1 MRSIY
6 IDSSVP
12 ENETK
17 KTYNFPEFIMMEN
30 AAVALENAV
39 MSFNSDFDFNVIIL
53 CGSGNNGGDGYA
65 LARRIYG
72 KVNDVVVYSFNEP
85 KTTEAIIQKK
95 MVQSLGVKIEDANF
109 FEKQRIFLK
118 SNKTV
123 IVDCIYGTGFHGQ
136 FNEQV
141 SEYISFFNNQN
152 CFRLACDIPSGI
164 DKNGNIES
172 KDNNGKILAFSA
184 HKTVTM
190 GALKVALFSDKAKD
204 FVGIIETADLGVAG
218 SVFESGNVPDCYLIE
233 EKDVKLPVREKKSAH
248 KGNFGHTAIV
258 LGEKQGAG
266 IIAGTAALRIGTGL
280 VSLVETENSSQQFM
294 MNPELM
300 IAKSFPEKTNAIL
313 LGSGFG
319 RDFSGNA
326 FSKITEYIF
335 SMQMPAVVFD
345 ADFFYCER
353 IADIIKKL
361 NGNKNS
367 KVILTPHPKEFVQ
380 LLKITMPDE
389 KRIADSDEKSII
401 ENRFEFAC
409 LFAKR
414 FPNITLISKG
424 ANTIICSEKEI
435 YIYDN
440 GSVALAKAGSGD
452 VLAGLCTG
460 LLSQGYSQ
468 KDAAIAAVWLQGKA
482 SQQFAFNY
490 ECTPLTLIEKLKLS
504 NSND

>member
-109 FEKQRIFLK
+109 FEEQRISLK

-172 KDNNGKILAFSA
+172 KDINGKILAFSA

-204 FVGIIETADLGVAG
+204 FVGIIETGDLGVAG
-218 SVFESGNVPDCYLIE
+218 SVLRVEMFLI
-233 EKDVKLPVREKKSAH
+233 
-248 KGNFGHTAIV
+248 AI
-258 LGEKQGAG
+258 
-266 IIAGTAALRIGTGL
+266 
-280 VSLVETENSSQQFM
+280 
-294 MNPELM
+294 
-300 IAKSFPEKTNAIL
+300 
-313 LGSGFG
+313 
-319 RDFSGNA
+319 
-326 FSKITEYIF
+326 
-335 SMQMPAVVFD
+335 
-345 ADFFYCER
+345 
-353 IADIIKKL
+353 
-361 NGNKNS
+361 
-367 KVILTPHPKEFVQ
+367 
-380 LLKITMPDE
+380 
-389 KRIADSDEKSII
+389 
-401 ENRFEFAC
+401 
-409 LFAKR
+409 
-414 FPNITLISKG
+414 
-424 ANTIICSEKEI
+424 
-435 YIYDN
+435 
-440 GSVALAKAGSGD
+440 
-452 VLAGLCTG
+452 
-460 LLSQGYSQ
+460 
-468 KDAAIAAVWLQGKA
+468 
-482 SQQFAFNY
+482 
-490 ECTPLTLIEKLKLS
+490 
-504 NSND
+504 